1 MANFIVVFSPSVLSL
16 ESFLA
21 CVGKCAVSAT
31 SEMSHFAPT
40 EHVEH
45 ASTFHVDSWI
55 VDTYAGASKS
65 R

>member
-31 SEMSHFAPT
+31 SEIVTFCADRTRGTLHDSGHL
-40 EHVEH
+40 H
-45 ASTFHVDSWI
+45 A
-55 VDTYAGASKS
+55 YAKS